1 MEREPSVRFR
11 GEHYSISGVHP
22 GPAPSSDLGIQGM
35 ARQWADQLVSVVRD
49 YGMNGFVYWPDADH
63 QRQITEFAQ
72 EVVPAMRA
80 ALAQGC

>member
-1 MEREPSVRFR
+1 M
-11 GEHYSISGVHP
+11 
-22 GPAPSSDLGIQGM
+22 
-35 ARQWADQLVSVVRD
+35 VRD